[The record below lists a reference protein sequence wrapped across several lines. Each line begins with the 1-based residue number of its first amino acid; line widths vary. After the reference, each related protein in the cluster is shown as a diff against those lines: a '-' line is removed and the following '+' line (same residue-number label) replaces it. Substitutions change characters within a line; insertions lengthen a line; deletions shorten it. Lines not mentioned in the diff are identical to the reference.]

1 MPPSLRRCV
10 RPGYLR
16 GMRQLRQRESPNPA
30 WWGQAFIAGALA
42 YKLKYDCTAIK
53 RGLGGGPL
61 PLPNAISAYAFS
73 RWGSIDMAE
82 REIQD
87 LCYCIQQNWQV
98 SSRLKLIASFLDI
111 DITPKEDTADVD
123 EMNQH
128 QRKINTTNP
137 TAPEQQLKQLM
148 QSEIATSLYINL
160 VLEVRAFIRLYVNK
174 N

>member
-1 MPPSLRRCV
+1 
-10 RPGYLR
+10 
-16 GMRQLRQRESPNPA
+16 
-30 WWGQAFIAGALA
+30 
-42 YKLKYDCTAIK
+42 
-53 RGLGGGPL
+53 
-61 PLPNAISAYAFS
+61 
-73 RWGSIDMAE
+73 MAE